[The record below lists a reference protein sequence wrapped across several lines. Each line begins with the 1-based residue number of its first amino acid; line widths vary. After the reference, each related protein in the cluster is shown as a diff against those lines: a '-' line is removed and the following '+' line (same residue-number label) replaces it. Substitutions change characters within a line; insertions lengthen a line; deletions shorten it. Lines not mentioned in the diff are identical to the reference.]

1 MLRLGAGDRTR
12 FAFSPWE
19 KIKEAFPSSRE
30 CATPHRGVAF
40 DGFSSVSPIPSK
52 KHPGLGCL
60 FDGAGDRT
68 RTCTLSQRN
77 LNPPSLPIPPRP
89 HDALF
94 YHGDGALS
102 MRRIWWF
109 GINISKSVVN
119 FVQFFLTIPRSLSKI
134 DSVWCTLTRVSSPG
148 STRFMITGVLPGF
161 AFCASW
167 RFVYDCLCSGCH
179 CEPVRRLVWQ
189 SASFCDATHRAAL
202 MEPQENG
209 FPRRPTRGLL
219 GMTSE
224 QAVLILNFT
233 WGSLRPPLRR

>member
-1 MLRLGAGDRTR
+1 MPGCQLAAEQNLGTFRRFGKKRT
-12 FAFSPWE
+12 
-19 KIKEAFPSSRE
+19 
-30 CATPHRGVAF
+30 
-40 DGFSSVSPIPSK
+40 K
-52 KHPGLGCL
+52 KTI
-60 FDGAGDRT
+60 A
-68 RTCTLSQRN
+68 
-77 LNPPSLPIPPRP
+77 
-89 HDALF
+89 
-94 YHGDGALS
+94 
-102 MRRIWWF
+102 
-109 GINISKSVVN
+109 
-119 FVQFFLTIPRSLSKI
+119 FVQFFLTICQSLIKI
-134 DSVWCTLTRVSSPG
+134 DSVWCTLHRFWVSQ
-148 STRFMITGVLPGF
+148 RFMITGVLPGF